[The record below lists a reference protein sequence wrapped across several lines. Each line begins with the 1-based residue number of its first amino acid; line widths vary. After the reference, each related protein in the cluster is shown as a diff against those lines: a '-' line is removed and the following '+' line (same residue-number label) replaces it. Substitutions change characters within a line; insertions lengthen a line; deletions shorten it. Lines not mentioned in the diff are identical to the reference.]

1 MIVIDDEPMKVDPIS
16 VNAPEIIHWD
26 MMIDQRKEYFRI
38 KRMGD
43 KYEVY
48 SIWEKIIR
56 RCSRSDLE
64 EMYKVGMNLYCEVL
78 KGTEMSLQRI
88 TMEYLCMMFDPKRV
102 KQRIKDLHH
111 EYGFKRIDYW
121 MLYENCGVYMITID
135 KSYHEYYL
143 VDKIYDH
150 IKAKLQAMLK
160 AKLVCPKNSE
170 MERIVV
176 KRTINKSLGLNPDL
190 GI

>member
-1 MIVIDDEPMKVDPIS
+1 
-16 VNAPEIIHWD
+16 
-26 MMIDQRKEYFRI
+26 
-38 KRMGD
+38 
-43 KYEVY
+43 
-48 SIWEKIIR
+48 
-56 RCSRSDLE
+56 
-64 EMYKVGMNLYCEVL
+64 MYKVGINLYGEVL
-78 KGTEMSLQRI
+78 KGTEMSLLRI

-150 IKAKLQAMLK
+150 SKAKLQAMLK

-170 MERIVV
+170 MARIVV
-176 KRTINKSLGLNPDL
+176 NRTINQSLGLNPGF